1 MADVISI
8 FKKCGIKFEKAYG
21 KDELEM
27 DCPACG
33 RAKHGYFNV
42 VKKKFYC
49 QRCKYGAS
57 FIYFLMIRLNI
68 SKERA
73 REIIS
78 GKKEASVEGLRE
90 RIKVLSEKNLSE
102 DFSIEDVFFK
112 NPLPPGLTKIT
123 KKDFPIALAER
134 EVSIGF
140 TKKLEITACN
150 SSGKFFNRLVFPI
163 TTLRTQTFVAVSALS
178 QKNAKKMKAI
188 YKTRGENFRKSLFP
202 FGSFISETLYLYNRI
217 KTFKGNLYIVEG
229 VWDTLRLLKYGLCA
243 TATFGDKISTRQ
255 AELLS
260 MTKAKRLFIML
271 DGDVP
276 FKRLLEYYSL
286 LSMTCFDKE
295 VYLCILPKEKDP
307 DDLSKEEVLT
317 ITREAM
323 NNKLI
328 QNRRG
333 L

>member
-8 FKKCGIKFEKAYG
+8 LEKFGIKFEKAYG

-140 TKKLEITACN
+140 TNKLGIMVCN

-163 TTLRTQTFVAVSALS
+163 TTLRTQTFAAVTALP
-178 QKNAKKMKAI
+178 KKKARKMKEV
-188 YKTRGENFRKSLFP
+188 YKAKGENFRKSLFP
-202 FGSFISETLYLYNRI
+202 FGSFMTETLYLYNLI
-217 KTFKGNLYIVEG
+217 KNFRGDLYITEG
-229 VWDTLRLLKYGLCA
+229 VWDVLCLLKYGLCA

-260 MTKAKRLFIML
+260 ITKAKRLFIML

-286 LSMTCFDKE
+286 LSVTCFDKE

-317 ITREAM
+317 ITREAI

-328 QNRRG
+328 HSRRG